1 MEVYRQLS
9 TLDSLDSLHYGS
21 RRFCR
26 PTDQRWDL
34 GDYALAQH
42 QGPVKRWRV
51 YESGRNGAGFFRA
64 RSIEAACGVYFACNR
79 CFCRKSTAR
88 TTHLGGRFSTKRSGW
103 ELEKAKVSKIITDVS
118 FHLLNLQR
126 NNGIRSCTTTPHL
139 LTLVFVGQSL
149 LTYGV
154 VVIWAPTGG
163 FWVNMASP
171 RTLSTSHDSHD
182 RFHSWHSK
190 LRIMETLQPVA
201 CRNTWPPIV
210 GPLQLNLT
218 WCKRTWAV
226 SSMTSKGT
234 WSKTNWCNQ
243 NLMALPNLTDRD
255 DDYSFFEV
263 VCLIS
268 FL

>member
-1 MEVYRQLS
+1 M
-9 TLDSLDSLHYGS
+9 
-21 RRFCR
+21 
-26 PTDQRWDL
+26 
-34 GDYALAQH
+34 
-42 QGPVKRWRV
+42 

-64 RSIEAACGVYFACNR
+64 RSIEAACGLYCKHVIDASVGNPR
-79 CFCRKSTAR
+79 HVLR
-88 TTHLGGRFSTKRSGW
+88 TLEEDSAQKRSGW

-149 LTYGV
+149 LTYEV

-190 LRIMETLQPVA
+190 LRIMEALQPVA